1 MQLHTAQRAMRRHGI
16 RCSGADNWHTGR
28 SLPSCWTAAWYSPSC
43 SERSASSRNCSEPP
57 RSTSVQVCAEG
68 QPAEW
73 WGDRGGAEMGWAG
86 HGAGHCSEASKAQ
99 AGKQWAWIP
108 AQAPAGWQTHQPAF
122 VPCVWPAND
131 VFLPCWHH
139 DLLAGHAPVKRLY
152 RSAPTCRSWNCAQLP
167 SALALRLFTVV
178 WIWPPVA
185 MATRCRSSSAT
196 CGAGRRCF
204 FQLN

>member
-1 MQLHTAQRAMRRHGI
+1 
-16 RCSGADNWHTGR
+16 
-28 SLPSCWTAAWYSPSC
+28 
-43 SERSASSRNCSEPP
+43 
-57 RSTSVQVCAEG
+57 
-68 QPAEW
+68 
-73 WGDRGGAEMGWAG
+73 MGWAG

-122 VPCVWPAND
+122 VLCVWPPND

-185 MATRCRSSSAT
+185 MATRWRSSSAT
-196 CGAGRRCF
+196 CREKARNARAGVECWLSYAGMHLDVPANSTEAYAALPCASLASAPQPQSYNNNPTLTRPAQKMSRSAKYWVARSPMA
-204 FQLN
+204 